1 MLNLKA
7 WGAGLLGLMCL
18 ASCGGGGGGGSDATR
33 VTLSPASITSSFVSN
48 DPATSGPSAISV
60 TASFSPA
67 ITTVVYPV
75 IAQDKPV
82 LNSGP
87 VVASRNPDGSY
98 TVQLQPNGT
107 LAAGSYSGNITL
119 RLCKDPACASE
130 YALSGA
136 VLPYNFTVTAAL
148 SVSMKINGVPATDI
162 RSFTAATSGRTF
174 EITAASGDVITLDSS
189 IPVTWVP
196 VVAGTTAATVT
207 PISSSTIQWQGTV
220 AGSTSSGYIG
230 ITATPL
236 DTRQTAGSFMIH
248 LP

>member
-1 MLNLKA
+1 MQNLKTWA
-7 WGAGLLGLMCL
+7 AGLLSLVALVG
-18 ASCGGGGGGGSDATR
+18 CGGGGGGGSDAVR
-33 VTLSPASITSSFVSN
+33 VTLSPASLTASFVSN
-48 DPATSGPSAISV
+48 DPATSGPAAIPV

-67 ITTVVYPV
+67 ITTVVYPL

-87 VVASRNPDGSY
+87 VIASRNPDGSY
-98 TVQLQPNGT
+98 TVQLQPSAT

-119 RLCKDPACASE
+119 RLCKDPGCASE

-148 SVSMKINGVPATDI
+148 SVTMKINGLPATDI
-162 RSFTAATSGRTF
+162 RSFTSAVSGRTF
-174 EITAASGDVITLDSS
+174 EINANSGDVITLDSNT
-189 IPVTWVP
+189 PVTWTP
-196 VVAGTTAATVT
+196 VVAGTTLAAVT
-207 PISSSTIQWQGTV
+207 PISSSTLQWQGTV
-220 AGSTSSGYIG
+220 TGTTSSGYIG

-236 DTRQTAGSFMIH
+236 DTRQAAGSFTIH